1 MGKSPPIFY
10 LLLCN
15 GKEKKMKKFGFLK
28 PLMAVLLTLAM
39 LLCCACGAKDPEPTN
54 PNALGD
60 GDGKLEAQDFVDGF
74 TTVYGAALGAMGGQ
88 TDVSSRT
95 EMDISVALGD
105 DLISSLGT
113 MMQMYQLPG
122 DASWLKEFGLNM
134 DVNYTKDLTK
144 MVLALRL
151 GGTEAVSA
159 EVIQDMANQ
168 MVYLGLPGLNDQY
181 IAVGANVSQS
191 AVAMSGMVDYAA
203 LIAAL
208 PTEATLNTL
217 LTRYLN
223 LLQQELGDPTV
234 GTETLS
240 FSGISQEVT
249 ATTHTIR
256 RSDVL
261 DMAEAVM
268 KAAQTDAELEAM
280 LDKLS
285 AYVNTQGE
293 AEYAEYS
300 KQYGTTFVWETVDL
314 HEELMDEI
322 DSALEDIAETR
333 VELEDGD
340 FLALSVFSDGEKDL
354 GIRLKVVTGY
364 DSVEINA
371 YSLTQNENTALLVE
385 ISDLFRLSGTGTR
398 SKDLL
403 SGSYTLSAQ
412 GQDMAYLDVKNLDME
427 ALKAGNLKGTL
438 SLRLSQKMIQE
449 MFGYSSFVT
458 TKTRIDINL
467 NTEGDNGVIECKL
480 YDGSKFMLGVTM
492 RTKTLPAE
500 KIQLPTSYVDAQKQ
514 EELMNWV
521 SALDL
526 DKLMQNLRQAG
537 VPDELVDTLESSMP
551 IAN

>member
-74 TTVYGAALGAMGGQ
+74 TTVYGAALGTMGGQ

-95 EMDISVALGD
+95 EMDISVTLGD

-191 AVAMSGMVDYAA
+191 AVAMSGMGDYAA

-223 LLQQELGDPTV
+223 LLQQELTEPTV

-261 DMAEAVM
+261 DMAEAVL
-268 KAAQTDAELEAM
+268 KAAKTDAELEAM

-449 MFGYSSFVT
+449 MFGYGSFVT

-480 YDGSKFMLGVTM
+480 YDGSKFMLGITM

>member
-74 TTVYGAALGAMGGQ
+74 TTVYGAALGTMGGQ

-95 EMDISVALGD
+95 QMDISVNLGD

-159 EVIQDMANQ
+159 EVIQNMANQ
-168 MVYLGLPGLNDQY
+168 MVYMGLPGLNDQY

-191 AVAMSGMVDYAA
+191 AVAMSGMGDYAA

-449 MFGYSSFVT
+449 MFGYGSFVT
-458 TKTRIDINL
+458 TNTRIDINL

-480 YDGSKFMLGVTM
+480 YDGSKFVLGVTM

>member
-1 MGKSPPIFY
+1 
-10 LLLCN
+10 
-15 GKEKKMKKFGFLK
+15 MKKFGFLK

-74 TTVYGAALGAMGGQ
+74 TTVYGAALGTMGGQ

-95 EMDISVALGD
+95 EMDISVTLGD

-168 MVYLGLPGLNDQY
+168 MVYMGLPGLNDQY

-191 AVAMSGMVDYAA
+191 AVAMSGMGDYAA

-449 MFGYSSFVT
+449 MFGYGSFVT
-458 TKTRIDINL
+458 TNTRIDINL

>member
-1 MGKSPPIFY
+1 
-10 LLLCN
+10 
-15 GKEKKMKKFGFLK
+15 
-28 PLMAVLLTLAM
+28 
-39 LLCCACGAKDPEPTN
+39 
-54 PNALGD
+54 
-60 GDGKLEAQDFVDGF
+60 
-74 TTVYGAALGAMGGQ
+74 
-88 TDVSSRT
+88 
-95 EMDISVALGD
+95 
-105 DLISSLGT
+105 
-113 MMQMYQLPG
+113 
-122 DASWLKEFGLNM
+122 
-134 DVNYTKDLTK
+134 
-144 MVLALRL
+144 
-151 GGTEAVSA
+151 
-159 EVIQDMANQ
+159 
-168 MVYLGLPGLNDQY
+168 
-181 IAVGANVSQS
+181 
-191 AVAMSGMVDYAA
+191 
-203 LIAAL
+203 
-208 PTEATLNTL
+208 
-217 LTRYLN
+217 
-223 LLQQELGDPTV
+223 
-234 GTETLS
+234 
-240 FSGISQEVT
+240 
-249 ATTHTIR
+249 
-256 RSDVL
+256 
-261 DMAEAVM
+261 
-268 KAAQTDAELEAM
+268 
-280 LDKLS
+280 
-285 AYVNTQGE
+285 
-293 AEYAEYS
+293 
-300 KQYGTTFVWETVDL
+300 
-314 HEELMDEI
+314 MDEI

-412 GQDMAYLDVKNLDME
+412 GQDMAYLDVKNMDME

-449 MFGYSSFVT
+449 MFGYGSFVT

-480 YDGSKFMLGVTM
+480 YDGSKFMLGITM